1 MDVWICVSASI
12 KMYLRTEGKTQF
24 CINFKNF
31 LFLRFSGLV
40 GGVKLIQAKARA
52 GNPSQHTKEGHF
64 VSPCLLCT
72 PDFSLS
78 ITFGMKTPRQGCGA
92 EHGRMWGWGHRSSC
106 SSKALGQGQCQLPEQ
121 PAVPLCSVEERSD
134 EIFIRTSPEC
144 TEL

>member
-12 KMYLRTEGKTQF
+12 KMYLGTEGKIQF

-31 LFLRFSGLV
+31 PFLHFSGLV
-40 GGVKLIQAKARA
+40 GGVRLIQAKARA
-52 GNPSQHTKEGHF
+52 GNPAQHTKEGHF
-64 VSPCLLCT
+64 VSPCFICT
-72 PDFSLS
+72 PDSSLS

-92 EHGRMWGWGHRSSC
+92 ENGRMWGWGLGAAAPPR
-106 SSKALGQGQCQLPEQ
+106 LWGQGQCQLTEQ
-121 PAVPLCSVEERSD
+121 PAVPPCSVEERSD